1 MKKGILG
8 RKLGMSQIF
17 MADGRMVPVT
27 VIEATPNTVV
37 QVKTVEKEG
46 YNAVQ
51 VGFGDVKQI
60 KENVYKG
67 VGKQAQGRFK
77 QAGVEPKKVLKEFR
91 FDDIS
96 SYKVGDTIA
105 CSSFVVG
112 DIVDVVGKS
121 KGKGYAGVIKRWN
134 AQRVGSMSH
143 GTGPIH
149 RSVGSMA
156 ANSDPSRVFKN
167 KHMAGELG
175 NERVTVKNLEIVK
188 VDEARNLL
196 FIKGGVPGAKGAVV
210 VVKA

>member
-17 MADGRMVPVT
+17 LADGRMIPVT
-27 VIEATPNTVV
+27 VVEAGPNTVV
-37 QVKTVEKEG
+37 QIKTADKEG
-46 YNAVQ
+46 YDAVQ
-51 VGFGDVKQI
+51 VGFVDFKMQ
-60 KENVYKG
+60 KEGQYKG
-67 VGKQAQGRFK
+67 VGKQAQGHFK
-77 QAGVEPKKVLKEFR
+77 QAGVAPKKYLKEFR

-96 SYKVGDTIA
+96 SYKLGDIIT
-105 CSSFVVG
+105 CTSFVVG
-112 DIVDVVGKS
+112 DKVTVTGKS
-121 KGKGYAGVIKRWN
+121 KGKGFSGVIQRWN

-167 KHMAGELG
+167 KHMAGQWG
-175 NERVTVKNLEIVK
+175 NEQISVKNLEIVR

-196 FIKGGVPGAKGAVV
+196 FIKGGIPGAKGTVV
-210 VVKA
+210 VIKA